1 MKRVTYHG
9 PSDRRRVGD
18 RYLPRGVPVDL
29 PNHLADSLSGA
40 NVTVEDDSDPD
51 AAAGG
56 DPTDLDGGSQPE

>member
-18 RYLPRGVPVDL
+18 RYLPKGVPVDL

-40 NVTVEDDSDPD
+40 NVTVEDGDDPD

-56 DPTDLDGGSQPE
+56 EGEMNDGS